1 MNKDLVS
8 NETLNPGNY
17 NVEIY
22 AEGVQI
28 GKCSFEL
35 K

>member
-1 MNKDLVS
+1 MNWDVVS
-8 NETLNPGNY
+8 EEKLTAGDY

-28 GKCSFEL
+28 GQSSFEL